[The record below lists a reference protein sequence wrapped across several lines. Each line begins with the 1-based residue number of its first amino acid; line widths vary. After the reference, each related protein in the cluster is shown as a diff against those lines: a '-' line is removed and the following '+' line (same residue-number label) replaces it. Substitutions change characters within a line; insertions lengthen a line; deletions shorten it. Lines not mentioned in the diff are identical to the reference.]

1 MLVSCQG
8 LELSDALLRVS
19 KAISSKIT
27 NPILEGIKI
36 VAEDDTLILSATDT
50 ELSIEKRIKANVKSE
65 GETVVPGRFITEFV
79 KKLTKSIIELEF
91 NYKNH

>member
-36 VAEDDTLILSATDT
+36 VAEDDTLILSATDIRFHLILHT
-50 ELSIEKRIKANVKSE
+50 FWLSMAREHSFQKNQR
-65 GETVVPGRFITEFV
+65 R
-79 KKLTKSIIELEF
+79 KLK
-91 NYKNH
+91 